1 MGRNARPLSHSLPF
15 ASNEAKG
22 LEIKADLR
30 QKSRLDGELSRGINP
45 NSRKSKSGVG
55 RKKGRLLQREVVLCD
70 SKEVGADLELDD
82 GELGGE
88 SVGVAAAVA
97 SAQRNVPQSGE
108 LPPDHAQRPGA
119 CFPIIF

>member
-1 MGRNARPLSHSLPF
+1 MGRNARPLFRSFPLQAMKLKGWKLKPTLDKSLDSTLNCHA
-15 ASNEAKG
+15 ASTPTAESRNRVSGGK
-22 LEIKADLR
+22 KADCY
-30 QKSRLDGELSRGINP
+30 
-45 NSRKSKSGVG
+45 
-55 RKKGRLLQREVVLCD
+55 REVVLCD